1 MHYYLSELLPCQQ
14 QHKVKVR
21 DVIMTEN
28 GPRAERMNGRE
39 EQVKT
44 FFAPPERASDDEL
57 QAEIAFVSHNP
68 ILDGL
73 LHSVSGLLAV
83 LNEHR
88 QILAV
93 NDSLLEMLGIDDA
106 KTALGLRPGEALK
119 CIHACE
125 MPGGC
130 GTSEYCSTCGAAIS
144 IVSSLAKNQPVEK
157 ECTITAEK
165 NGKKQD
171 LFFRVRC
178 VPLTFRDRRVLLLF
192 LQDISYQQ
200 RLVTLE
206 RVFFHDIINILNMI
220 TMTSD
225 LLVSRSDGRNKKTA
239 EMLNALSK
247 RLENEIAIQRYLSQA
262 GPLTYRPVFT
272 SMPVQ
277 QLMQEIRDIY
287 SGNPVSQGK
296 RLTIPDD
303 VPAVTVTTDHSL
315 LLRVLGNMINNAF
328 EATEAGGE
336 IRLWVEQPAGKIVFC
351 VGNRSAIPRDI
362 AKRVFQ
368 RNFSTKTSIGRGLG
382 TYSMKLFGED
392 ILHGSVDFTSSE
404 ADGTVFRFSLQA

>member
-1 MHYYLSELLPCQQ
+1 M
-14 QHKVKVR
+14 
-21 DVIMTEN
+21 
-28 GPRAERMNGRE
+28 
-39 EQVKT
+39 KT
-44 FFAPPERASDDEL
+44 FFAPPERSGGDEL
-57 QAEIAFVSHNP
+57 QAEIAFVSKNP

-106 KTALGLRPGEALK
+106 KTTLGLRPGEALT

-144 IVSSLAKNQPVEK
+144 IVSSLAENQPVER
-157 ECTITAEK
+157 ECAMVTEK
-165 NGKKQD
+165 HGRKQD

-178 VPLTFRDRRVLLLF
+178 VPLTFKDRRVLLLF

-206 RVFFHDIINILNMI
+206 RVFFHDITNILSLI

-225 LLVSRSDGRNKKTA
+225 LLMLRADDRNKGMVEK
-239 EMLNALSK
+239 LNKLSK
-247 RLENEIAIQRYLSQA
+247 RLENEIAIQRCLSQA
-262 GPLTYRPVFT
+262 GPLTYQPVFT
-272 SMPVQ
+272 FVSVP
-277 QLMQEIRDIY
+277 QLMQEIKDIY
-287 SGNPVSQGK
+287 SSNPVSQNK
-296 RLTIPDD
+296 RLTIPDA
-303 VPAVTVTTDHSL
+303 VPAVLVKTDYSL
-315 LLRVLGNMINNAF
+315 LLRVLSNMINNAF

-336 IRLWVEQPAGKIVFC
+336 IRVWAEQPAGKIVFC
-351 VGNRSAIPRDI
+351 VWNGSAIPGDI

-404 ADGTVFRFSLQA
+404 ADGTVFRFSLQT

>member
-1 MHYYLSELLPCQQ
+1 
-14 QHKVKVR
+14 
-21 DVIMTEN
+21 
-28 GPRAERMNGRE
+28 
-39 EQVKT
+39 
-44 FFAPPERASDDEL
+44 
-57 QAEIAFVSHNP
+57 
-68 ILDGL
+68 
-73 LHSVSGLLAV
+73 V

-93 NDSLLEMLGIDDA
+93 NDSLLDMLGIDDA

-144 IVSSLAKNQPVEK
+144 LVSSLAENQPVEK
-157 ECTITAEK
+157 ECSIIAEK

-178 VPLTFRDRRVLLLF
+178 VPLTFKDRRVLLLF

-200 RLVTLE
+200 RLATLE
-206 RVFFHDIINILNMI
+206 RVFFHDIINIISLI

-225 LLVSRSDGRNKKTA
+225 LLALRSNDKNKELTEK
-239 EMLNALSK
+239 LSALSQ
-247 RLENEIAIQRYLSQA
+247 RLESEISVQRCLSQA
-262 GPLTYRPVFT
+262 EHLTYQPVFT
-272 SMPVQ
+272 SVPVA
-277 QLMQEIRDIY
+277 QLMQEIKNIY
-287 SGNPVSQGK
+287 SSNPISQKK
-296 RLTIPDD
+296 RLIIPDD
-303 VPAVTVTTDHSL
+303 VPAVMVKTDYPL
-315 LLRVLGNMINNAF
+315 LLRLLSNMINNAF

-336 IRLWVEQPAGKIVFC
+336 VRVWVEQPAGKIVFC
-351 VGNRSAIPRDI
+351 VWNRSAIPRDI

-368 RNFSTKTSIGRGLG
+368 RNFSTKAGIGRGLG

-392 ILHGSVDFTSSE
+392 ILRGSVDFTTSE
-404 ADGTVFRFSLQA
+404 ADGTVFRFSLLQT